1 MKGAYIRT
9 NFNYLLYC
17 IPIFLC
23 MVAFNIFLF
32 MLNAN
37 PLNGPL
43 MAVLTFC
50 DGYWLVK
57 SVIETV
63 SRRRAQREALENG
76 SCVRARVKN
85 LLKVKYEECYIN
97 GAGDIHYKN
106 AYCIEAVSYD
116 NYGNEVVYRSDVIY
130 TRRAKHIPSAV
141 LVYEYGEKTH
151 LVWEDAAEKTNYPVV
166 QSEEIIKGYKPKLK
180 LLEINYIL
188 LFVGGIS
195 SIIVFIFLVIL

>member
-9 NFNYLLYC
+9 DFSYLFYC

-23 MVAFNIFLF
+23 MLAFNIFLF

-50 DGYWLVK
+50 DGYWLTR

-63 SRRRAQREALENG
+63 GRRREQRDVLDNG

-106 AYCIEAVSYD
+106 VYCIEAVSYD
-116 NYGNEVVYRSDVIY
+116 NFGNEVFYRSDIIY
-130 TRRAKHIPSAV
+130 ARRAKHIPSEV
-141 LVYEYGEKTH
+141 LIYEHGEKTH
-151 LVWEDAAEKTNYPVV
+151 FVWEDTADKTNYPVV
-166 QSEEIIKGYKPKLK
+166 QSGEIIKGYIPRLK

-195 SIIVFIFLVIL
+195 SIIVFIFFVIL